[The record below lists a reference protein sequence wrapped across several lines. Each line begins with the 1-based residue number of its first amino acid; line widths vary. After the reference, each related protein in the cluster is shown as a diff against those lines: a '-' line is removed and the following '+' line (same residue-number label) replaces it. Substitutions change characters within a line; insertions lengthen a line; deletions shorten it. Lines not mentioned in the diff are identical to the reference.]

1 MHQRD
6 HQPSAEPASSP
17 TWATASDATSTELRA
32 EFDDVEHLCASIRD
46 WDIDF
51 RPLVLDA
58 PPGRVASVVQQGFG
72 DLAISHAR
80 FRTSLDQLGAP
91 PPGTLTFAV
100 LGAGMRRLWWRGMDL
115 DADHVLSFPVGAE
128 LRSTSGPDFEVHTVS
143 VPKDRVAQLA
153 ECFRLPL
160 PTPSQRMETYR
171 PGSGVLSALRGG
183 LTALKQGRAGN
194 RELDSANIADAL
206 VLSWLRAHKPPPR
219 TERNG
224 NARQRDRALR
234 ACLARLEHPDWAECS
249 QSQLCDVGGVGERTL
264 QYAFRERFGLTPA
277 AFLKARRLAAVRSAL
292 HRAEPEQSV
301 ADIAAGYGFWH
312 TGQFAADYRR
322 AFGEAPSSA
331 LGRTVARGS

>member
-6 HQPSAEPASSP
+6 HQPSTESASRPDRDTTPHAPSL
-17 TWATASDATSTELRA
+17 ELRA
-32 EFDDVEHLCASIRD
+32 EFDDVERLCATIRD

-51 RPLVLDA
+51 HPLVLDA
-58 PPGRVASVVQQGFG
+58 PPGQVASVVQQRFG

-91 PPGTLTFAV
+91 PAGTLTFAV

-115 DADHVLSFPVGAE
+115 DADQVLSFPVGAE
-128 LRSTSGPDFEVHTVS
+128 LRSISGPDFDVHTVS
-143 VPKDRVAQLA
+143 VPEDGVAHLA

-160 PTPSQRMETYR
+160 PVLSHRMETYR
-171 PGSGVLSALRGG
+171 PASGVLCALRSG
-183 LTALKQGRAGN
+183 LTALEQGRAGN
-194 RELDSANIADAL
+194 PGRDSANIADAL
-206 VLSWLRAHKPPPR
+206 VLSWLRAHQPPFR

-224 NARQRDRALR
+224 NPRQRDRALH
-234 ACLARLEHPDWAECS
+234 ACLARLEHPDWAELS
-249 QSQLCDVGGVGERTL
+249 PSELCEVAGVGERTL
-264 QYAFRERFGLTPA
+264 QYGFRERFGLTPA
-277 AFLKARRLAAVRSAL
+277 AFLKARRLAAVRAAL

-322 AFGEAPSSA
+322 AFGEAPSAA
-331 LGRTVARGS
+331 LGRTDSRGS